1 MPDINLTP
9 YTSQLEAIQQ
19 RKKMAE
25 LLSQQALQPI
35 DMPQVAG
42 ARVSPYAGLAKML
55 QAYSGRKMREGAQAE
70 QKTLADQ
77 YRTDTSADFSSLLR
91 GLTPTA
97 AVPEGPST
105 FTPNVSEMDM
115 AQNPRMVMQP
125 ETDYEGGIIEAGQ
138 PGAGYFGVT
147 PGTPAIPASGGRLT
161 PEGFAAMKTPAG
173 QQQYM
178 AQLLAQNKPR
188 EPKWELKEIKT
199 ADGGVKTML
208 LDMNAPNPM
217 STATEQGRQ
226 GAKSNFGSINPSQY
240 TPESIKLFAA
250 SGGTD
255 FSLLKTPTPINK
267 ESKTGD
273 IQIYDKYV
281 AQQLELGKKPLGIDQ
296 FLLNQKIAS
305 RNPAPVRERFVYDA
319 ARGGRVN
326 LDTGE
331 LLPVTQGGQPIGG
344 KDRGLSSGEV
354 DKITAIDVL
363 AGTQKRLA
371 ETFQDKYAGYPL
383 KSAGELANVMGA
395 KFGGDKEAQAQWWAS
410 HEANDNVA
418 RNALFGASLTAG
430 EQKAWEKT
438 SINPG
443 MSSSM
448 IKARMTERQAL
459 IDAKRDTT
467 VGNLEKAGFNV
478 GGFKEKSD
486 AFKTPAAK
494 VTTRQEIQDVA
505 TQTGKSIDQVTKDA
519 IAKGYKVQ

>member
-1 MPDINLTP
+1 MPDINLSP
-9 YTSQLEAIQQ
+9 YTSQLEEIQRRQ
-19 RKKMAE
+19 KMAE

-55 QAYSGRKMREGAQAE
+55 QAYSGRKMREAAQAE

-115 AQNPRMVMQP
+115 AQNPRMQMMPERNEMNEVIQP
-125 ETDYEGGIIEAGQ
+125 GEA
-138 PGAGYFGVT
+138 GAGYFGVT

-178 AQLLAQNKPR
+178 AQLLAQIKPR

-199 ADGGVKTML
+199 ADGGTKTML

-217 STATEQGRQ
+217 STATEQGTQ
-226 GAKSNFGSINPSQY
+226 KPTKKPIVVGNVLVDPDTYQPVY
-240 TPESIKLFAA
+240 TGPKPAR
-250 SGGTD
+250 
-255 FSLLKTPTPINK
+255 
-267 ESKTGD
+267 TGD
-273 IQIYDKYV
+273 LGVYDEYV
-281 AQQLELGKKPLGIDQ
+281 AQETAKGKKPISIDE
-296 FLLNQKIAS
+296 FLTKQKIAG
-305 RNPAPVRERFVYDA
+305 RTPAAQRERFVYDA

-354 DKITAIDVL
+354 DKITAIDVS

-371 ETFQDKYAGYPL
+371 DTFQDKYAGYPL

-395 KFGGDKEAQAQWWAS
+395 KFGGDKEAQSQWWAS

-430 EQKAWEKT
+430 EQKAWERT

-443 MSSSM
+443 MSPSM
-448 IKARMTERQAL
+448 IRARMTERQAL
-459 IDAKRDTT
+459 IDAKRETT

-486 AFKTPAAK
+486 AFKTPVGK

-505 TQTGKSIDQVTKDA
+505 RQTGKSIDQVTKDA